1 MLDKNDKQWITET
14 IDEKL
19 NETKTELRSEMRNEM
34 RNEMREMKTELRSEF
49 KEDMQVMKGE
59 IITEMTAVFENTYDN
74 YIKIINEIVPE
85 KARSYDTI
93 EKTQFQQQGDIN
105 TLKSIA
111 VDHGDRIAKLEK
123 ALV

>member
-19 NETKTELRSEMRNEM
+19 NETTAELRGEMQ
-34 RNEMREMKTELRSEF
+34 EMKTELRDE
-49 KEDMQVMKGE
+49 MQEMRGE
-59 IITEMTAVFENTYDN
+59 IITDMTALFENSYEE
-74 YIKIINEIVPE
+74 YVKLFAEILPE
-85 KARSYDTI
+85 KVRSYDAV
-93 EKTQFQQQGDIN
+93 EEVQFQQQGDIN